1 MTTRAAILDA
11 VGRPLVIE
19 EVELRDPGDH
29 EVVVRITAIDVCIT
43 DALSARGDVA
53 AVPPTILG
61 HAAAGIV
68 EEIGADVER
77 VRVGERVVVAGTP
90 ECGACFWCVRD
101 RPDQC
106 AEMLGGIFPPRVV
119 ATRGDGAAVH
129 ADGGVGAFAERMVLR
144 EIGVVAVDADI
155 SDEHLS
161 LLGCGVTSGVGAVV
175 NLADV
180 RPGSSVAVVGAGALG
195 LWMIQGARVAGAA
208 TIIAVEPRAERRAL
222 ALTVGATD
230 AVDPGDGD
238 PVEQVHELTGGRG
251 ADCVLEAAGPPEA
264 MTQALAMTRPA
275 GTMVPAGW
283 ETLSS
288 TVTFPAV
295 DFAISGKRIQSCQ
308 FGGAHIR
315 RDVPR
320 FAAMMAAGLLD
331 AEPLI
336 GRRFGLDE
344 ANDALAAALDRELVT
359 GVIVP
364 GRGLPSSRSSV

>member
-1 MTTRAAILDA
+1 MTTRAAILEA
-11 VGRPLVIE
+11 IGEPLVVE
-19 EVELRDPGDH
+19 DVELRAPGDR
-29 EVVVRITAIDVCIT
+29 EVVVRIGAVDVCIT

-61 HAAAGIV
+61 HAAAGVV
-68 EEIGADVER
+68 EDVGGQVER
-77 VRVGERVVVAGTP
+77 VRVGDRVVVAGTP
-90 ECGACFWCVRD
+90 ECGECFWCVRD

-119 ATRGDGAAVH
+119 ATRADGTEVH

-144 EIGVVAVDADI
+144 DIGVVTVDADL

-161 LLGCGVTSGVGAVV
+161 LLGCGVTSGVGAVL
-175 NLADV
+175 NLAEV
-180 RPGSSVAVVGAGALG
+180 QPGASVAVVGSGALG

-208 TIIAVEPRAERRAL
+208 TIIAVEPRAERREL
-222 ALTVGATD
+222 AQAVGATHV
-230 AVDPGDGD
+230 VDPGDGD
-238 PVEQVHELTGGRG
+238 PVAAVKELTEGRG
-251 ADCVLEAAGPPEA
+251 ADYVLEAAGPPEA
-264 MTQALAMTRPA
+264 MAQALAMTRPA

-283 ETLSS
+283 ETLAS
-288 TVTFPAV
+288 TVTLPAV

-320 FAAMMAAGLLD
+320 FAAMMAAGLLH

-344 ANDALAAALDRELVT
+344 ADDALAAAATREIVT
-359 GVIVP
+359 GVI
-364 GRGLPSSRSSV
+364 LPT

>member
-1 MTTRAAILDA
+1 
-11 VGRPLVIE
+11 
-19 EVELRDPGDH
+19 
-29 EVVVRITAIDVCIT
+29 
-43 DALSARGDVA
+43 
-53 AVPPTILG
+53 
-61 HAAAGIV
+61 
-68 EEIGADVER
+68 
-77 VRVGERVVVAGTP
+77 VVAGTP
-90 ECGACFWCVRD
+90 ECGECFWCVRD

-119 ATRGDGAAVH
+119 ATRADGAAVH

-144 EIGVVAVDADI
+144 DIGVVTVDADL

-161 LLGCGVTSGVGAVV
+161 LLGCGVTSGVGAVL
-175 NLADV
+175 NLAEV
-180 RPGSSVAVVGAGALG
+180 QPGASVAVVGSGALG

-208 TIIAVEPRAERRAL
+208 TIIAVEPRAERREL
-222 ALTVGATD
+222 ARAVGATHV
-230 AVDPGDGD
+230 VDPGNGD
-238 PVEQVHELTGGRG
+238 AVAAVTELTEGRG

-264 MTQALAMTRPA
+264 MAQALAMTRPA

-283 ETLSS
+283 ETLGS
-288 TVTFPAV
+288 TVTLPAV

-320 FAAMMAAGLLD
+320 FAAMMAGGLLD

-344 ANDALAAALDRELVT
+344 ADDALAAAATREIVT

-364 GRGLPSSRSSV
+364 A

>member
-1 MTTRAAILDA
+1 MTTRAAILEA
-11 VGRPLVIE
+11 IGRPLVIE
-19 EVELRDPGDH
+19 EVELRAPGPR
-29 EVVVRITAIDVCIT
+29 EVLVRIGAVDVCIT

-61 HAAAGIV
+61 HAAAGVV
-68 EEIGADVER
+68 EEVGGQVER
-77 VRVGERVVVAGTP
+77 VRVGDRVVVAGTP
-90 ECGACFWCVRD
+90 ECGDCFWCVRD
-101 RPDQC
+101 RSDQC

-119 ATRGDGAAVH
+119 ATR

-144 EIGVVAVDADI
+144 DIGVVTVDADL

-161 LLGCGVTSGVGAVV
+161 LLGCGVTSGLGAVL
-175 NLADV
+175 NLAEV
-180 RPGSSVAVVGAGALG
+180 QPGASVAVVGSGALG

-208 TIIAVEPRAERRAL
+208 TIIAVEPRAERREL
-222 ALTVGATD
+222 AQAVGATHV
-230 AVDPGDGD
+230 VDPGDGD
-238 PVEQVHELTGGRG
+238 AVAAVKELTEGRG

-264 MTQALAMTRPA
+264 MAQALAMTRPA

-283 ETLSS
+283 ETLAS
-288 TVTFPAV
+288 TVTLPAI

-320 FAAMMAAGLLD
+320 FAAMMAGGLLD

-344 ANDALAAALDRELVT
+344 ADDALAAAATREIVT
-359 GVIVP
+359 GVI
-364 GRGLPSSRSSV
+364 LPA